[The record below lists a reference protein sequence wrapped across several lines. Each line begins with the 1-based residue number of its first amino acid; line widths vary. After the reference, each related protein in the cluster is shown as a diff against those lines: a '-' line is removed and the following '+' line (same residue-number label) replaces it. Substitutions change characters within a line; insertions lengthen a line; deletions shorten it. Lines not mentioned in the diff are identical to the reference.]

1 MCLFRRCRVRHH
13 EHMSEIDDASPRA
26 QGRRF
31 SPIMLGLIAVVVVVV
46 AVALIAVFVRGGDET
61 YPADSPEGV
70 VQRYARAVVDGD
82 TDAALGYLTPDSAAD
97 CERWETGSADYR
109 ITLVRRTVR
118 DSTARVE
125 VIVSEV
131 VGGGPFGPDEY
142 QNQEVFSLQRI
153 DGDWKVEN
161 MPWQFRICAEEAR
174 P

>member
-1 MCLFRRCRVRHH
+1 MRHH
-13 EHMSEIDDASPRA
+13 EHMSEVDDVSQRS
-26 QGRRF
+26 QGRR
-31 SPIMLGLIAVVVVVV
+31 SRLVMGGLIAVVVIVVV
-46 AVALIAVFVRGGDET
+46 VALIAVFTREGDRT
-61 YPADSPEGV
+61 YPANSPEGV
-70 VQRYARAVVDGD
+70 VQRYARAVVEGD

-97 CERWETGSADYR
+97 CELWEAGMADYR

-131 VGGGPFGPDEY
+131 VGGGLFGPDEY

-161 MPWQFRICAEEAR
+161 MPWQFRICAEEAL